1 MNGTIRRMKLF
12 KPVLVVAA
20 VLLCSVSLSADLT
33 LSITTS
39 IEGGLAASAGNTGMA
54 PKTVTKISGAKSRTD
69 INMNDQIVTTIID
82 VEAGT
87 MFMLRPEEKTAL
99 AYPLDLA
106 AAAQTGGSA
115 VEVEVKPTGQ
125 TRDIEGASC
134 AEFAVSMKMNM
145 AAMATG
151 AGSSL
156 PPEAAGMLK
165 DVFIRITGS
174 TWVAKDAPGAADYA
188 AYQKVAARAA
198 LTALSR
204 GSATGGA
211 PSPLPNGMERLV
223 TGFGEAAGIPYLTEL
238 TTTVEGTGQFVGL
251 LQGMAQMKIISKV
264 TGVSTEAIAADT
276 FTVPEGYTVVKQ

>member
-1 MNGTIRRMKLF
+1 MKLF
-12 KPVLVVAA
+12 KPALVAAA
-20 VLLCSVSLSADLT
+20 VLLCSVGLAADLT

-54 PKTVTKISGAKSRTD
+54 PKTLTKISGSKSRTD
-69 INMNDQIVTTIID
+69 INMNDQTVTTIID

-87 MFMLRPEEKTAL
+87 MLMLRPEEKTAL

-125 TRDIEGASC
+125 TRDIEGVSC
-134 AEFAVSMKMNM
+134 TEFAVNMKMNM
-145 AAMATG
+145 AAIATG
-151 AGSSL
+151 GGSSL
-156 PPEAAGMLK
+156 PPEAAAMLK

-198 LTALSR
+198 VTALSR

-211 PSPLPNGMERLV
+211 ASPLPNGMERLV
-223 TGFGEAAGIPYLTEL
+223 TGFAEAAGIPYLTEL
-238 TTTVEGTGQFVGL
+238 TTAVEGSGQFVGL
-251 LQGMAQMKIISKV
+251 LQGMAQMKIVSKV
-264 TGVSTEAIAADT
+264 TGVSTEAIAPDT